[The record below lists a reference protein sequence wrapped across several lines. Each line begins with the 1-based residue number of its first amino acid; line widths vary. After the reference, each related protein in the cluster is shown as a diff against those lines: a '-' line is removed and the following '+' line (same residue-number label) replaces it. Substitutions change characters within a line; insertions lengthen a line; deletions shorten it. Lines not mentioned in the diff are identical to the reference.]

1 MELQHDIAT
10 LYAKVFLTGR
20 GLPFPIPPSPQEVKP
35 GLSFADTPE
44 GGGEEGSEF
53 INMRNTITSSMP
65 DGRPV
70 FMPCQI
76 GNLVLPN
83 EPTIEISATKRIQ
96 KTDIVG
102 NTTRRGS
109 VKELIYSGDYE
120 IRIRGV
126 ALNHKN
132 SAAYPEDVV
141 KELNDLYQENQAQ
154 PIQCALTLLMGI
166 TDIVIENIWLPHT
179 PGRHA
184 QAYEI
189 LAYSDEAFE
198 LDIDA

>member
-1 MELQHDIAT
+1 MEFQHNIGE
-10 LYAKVFLTGR
+10 LYARVFLKGR
-20 GLPFPIPPSPQEVKP
+20 GLPFPIPPKPQEVKP
-35 GLSFADTPE
+35 GEVLTETP
-44 GGGEEGSEF
+44 GVGGEEGTEF
-53 INMRNTITSSMP
+53 INMRNTIKSNMP

-76 GNLVLPN
+76 GSLVLPN
-83 EPTIEISATKRIQ
+83 EPTLEISAAKRIQ

-109 VKELIYSGDYE
+109 VKELIYTGDYE

-126 ALNHKN
+126 ALNYES

-141 KELNDLYQENQAQ
+141 KDLNDLYLENRAQ
-154 PIQCALTLLMGI
+154 PIQCALTLILGI
-166 TDIVIENIWLPHT
+166 SDIVIESIWFPHT
-179 PGRHA
+179 PGPHA

-189 LAYSDEAFE
+189 IAHSDEAFE